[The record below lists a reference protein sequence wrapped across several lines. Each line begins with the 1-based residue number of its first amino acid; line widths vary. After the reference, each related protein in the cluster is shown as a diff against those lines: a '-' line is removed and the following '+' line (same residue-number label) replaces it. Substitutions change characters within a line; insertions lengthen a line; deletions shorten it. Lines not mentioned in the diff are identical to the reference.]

1 MKTFEN
7 FNELAAEK
15 RARFVEFIDDI
26 DEKLNEK
33 GAVLYMTKR
42 CIWATEGHETVWEIS
57 SEEFNDMSNEEVL
70 FCIQEDLENLLERYT

>member
-15 RARFVEFIDDI
+15 GARFVEFIDDI

-33 GAVLYMTKR
+33 GAVLYMNKR
-42 CIWATEGHETVWEIS
+42 CIWATEGRETVWEIS
-57 SEEFNDMSNEEVL
+57 SEEFSDMSNEEVL
-70 FCIQEDLENLLERYT
+70 FCIQEDLENLLDRYE